1 MFIQT
6 TNQKSFNQLQ
16 NDWHPIAIAAVTLPG
31 TMQSITLLGQSLVLW
46 CDDNNNFHL
55 WLDQCPHRGMKLSLG
70 TIQENQLV
78 CPYHGWRFKPSG
90 KCSYIPSLPQLLED
104 NLKGCVRQFKL
115 LVKYGL
121 IWGCLGEPV
130 GDIFPYPEFDEKS
143 RRIVFCG
150 PYDLAASGPR
160 IIENFLDMSH
170 FPFVHEGILGDQS
183 KMDIPDYQVEAF
195 SDDIYG
201 EGIRATKCFSWQP
214 KASKKSDQPELV
226 EYAYRVVH
234 PFSAILNK
242 QSSGQSST
250 SDGLADA
257 ISLHLQPVEPT
268 ITRAWIIM
276 ALNDFEHSEQELR
289 EFQDLIFLQDK
300 SIVEHQEPKLLPLNP
315 DAEVS
320 VVSDRL
326 SIAYRKY
333 LKTNNLQY
341 GVINH
346 LAL

>member
-1 MFIQT
+1 MPMKHI
-6 TNQKSFNQLQ
+6 NSHSFDQLQ
-16 NDWHPIAIAAVTLPG
+16 NDWHPIAIAEKTLKNSL
-31 TMQSITLLGQSLVLW
+31 QSITLLGQSLVLW
-46 CDDNNNFHL
+46 CDTEGNLHL

-78 CPYHGWRFKPSG
+78 CPYHGWRFKTSG
-90 KCSYIPSLPQLLED
+90 KCSFIPSLPQLLDE
-104 NLKGCVRQFKL
+104 NLKGKVQQFQVQ
-115 LVKYGL
+115 VKYGL
-121 IWGCLGEPV
+121 IWGCLGNPV
-130 GDIFPYPEFDEKS
+130 SEIFPYPEFEETN
-143 RRIVFCG
+143 RRIIFCG
-150 PYDLAASGPR
+150 PYDLTASGPR

-170 FPFVHEGILGDQS
+170 FPFVHEGTLGDKS
-183 KMDIPDYQVEAF
+183 KMEIPDYHVEEF

-201 EGIRATKCFSWQP
+201 EGVRAKKCFSWQP

-242 QSSGQSST
+242 KSSAQ
-250 SDGLADA
+250 DKNAVGLGDA
-257 ISLHLQPVEPT
+257 ISIHLQPIQPT
-268 ITRAWIIM
+268 VTRVWIVM
-276 ALNDFEHSEQELR
+276 VLNDFEHSEQELR
-289 EFQDLIFLQDK
+289 EFQDLIFLQDQ
-300 SIVEHQEPKLLPLNP
+300 SIVENQQPKLLPLQP

-341 GVINH
+341 GVINPS
-346 LAL
+346 AL